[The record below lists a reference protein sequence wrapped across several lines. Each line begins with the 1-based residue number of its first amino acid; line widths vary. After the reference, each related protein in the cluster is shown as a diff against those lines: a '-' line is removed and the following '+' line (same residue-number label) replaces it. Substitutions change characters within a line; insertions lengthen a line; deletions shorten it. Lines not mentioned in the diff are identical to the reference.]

1 MRIALLSTS
10 ETTGGAAIVTRRIT
24 EALRSLGHDARMIV
38 LRRDEY
44 ENNDFVETV
53 SGTKCRSRLFPFVA
67 ERGEIF
73 LQNGLNRTDLWKV
86 STASAGLAAASHKFI
101 READAIVIGWICQGF
116 LSLAEIKRILA
127 LKKPTLA
134 VMHDQW
140 AMTGICH
147 LPGGC
152 SRWKKNEKC
161 GQCPLLHCMAWKHDL
176 SRRVWNR
183 KSQLYQNADNLKFV
197 AVSTW
202 LASRAAESTLLCDKD
217 ITVIPNPI
225 ALPPPESISTS
236 SRKPVILMG
245 AARLDEDVKNLPLA
259 IKALNLLHDNRR
271 CGNAEAVF
279 FGGLRNGNALSGLR
293 MPHRWLGP
301 IKSEEVNRLMRES
314 KVILS
319 TSHFEML
326 PTTIVE
332 GLANGCVAVATDS
345 GGQRDII
352 ENNLN
357 GRLVDP
363 GDAQGLSDALEWA
376 LSDSAPDARQL
387 RLSAGKFEAE
397 SVARRYL
404 QLLNSF
410 NSKTI

>member
-1 MRIALLSTS
+1 
-10 ETTGGAAIVTRRIT
+10 
-24 EALRSLGHDARMIV
+24 
-38 LRRDEY
+38 
-44 ENNDFVETV
+44 
-53 SGTKCRSRLFPFVA
+53 
-67 ERGEIF
+67 
-73 LQNGLNRTDLWKV
+73 
-86 STASAGLAAASHKFI
+86 
-101 READAIVIGWICQGF
+101 
-116 LSLAEIKRILA
+116 
-127 LKKPTLA
+127 
-134 VMHDQW
+134 
-140 AMTGICH
+140 
-147 LPGGC
+147 
-152 SRWKKNEKC
+152 
-161 GQCPLLHCMAWKHDL
+161 MAWKHDL

-293 MPHRWLGP
+293 MPHRWIGP

-404 QLLNSF
+404 QLLDSF